1 LNGDGYISREE
12 LRKMFQ
18 AYFALSMDLVR
29 VSVKVMEED
38 MLANFD
44 DDGTKPVSA
53 AFGAPSTLNDSSHR
67 QETELSQKQPESSEI
82 LSIADRL
89 EDDGMEAELSDVS
102 IPNKRRVSF
111 DLPTASPTTYDL
123 RPSLPYMRDEDHV
136 PIVETISQDA
146 IEEMVQQVFLVAGC
160 EKQGKLTLE
169 DFKTVVEYDANIL
182 SWYNSFM

>member
-1 LNGDGYISREE
+1 
-12 LRKMFQ
+12 MFQ

-44 DDGTKPVSA
+44 DEGTKPVSA
-53 AFGAPSTLNDSSHR
+53 AFGAPSTLNDGNHR
-67 QETELSQKQPESSEI
+67 PEMDIPQKLPELSNVEDRI
-82 LSIADRL
+82 DDDIADASL
-89 EDDGMEAELSDVS
+89 PDVL

-111 DLPTASPTTYDL
+111 DLPSASPTTYDM
-123 RPSLPYMRDEDHV
+123 RPSLPYMRDDDHV
-136 PIVETISQDA
+136 PVVETISQDA

-160 EKQGKLTLE
+160 EKKGKLTLD

-182 SWYNSFM
+182 SW